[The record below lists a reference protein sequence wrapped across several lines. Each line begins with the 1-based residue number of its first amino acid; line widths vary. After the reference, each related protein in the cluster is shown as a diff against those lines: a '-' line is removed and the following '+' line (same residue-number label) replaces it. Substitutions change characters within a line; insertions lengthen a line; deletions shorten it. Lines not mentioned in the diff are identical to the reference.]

1 MGEWEFFR
9 IESDGASEPPF
20 VWTWQCR
27 HTDGRLVTSRE
38 TFRFLLDCVAN
49 ARLNGF
55 LGGPLLTRREP
66 GYPVSRRMSSQ
77 DGAADA
83 HAS

>member
-9 IESDGASEPPF
+9 IASDGASEPPF
-20 VWTWQCR
+20 VWAWQCR
-27 HTDGRLVTSRE
+27 HTNGTLVTSSE
-38 TFRFLLDCVAN
+38 TFRFLLDCVAH

-55 LGGPLLTRREP
+55 LGGPLQTRREP
-66 GYPVSRRMSSQ
+66 GYPVSNMPAQ
-77 DGAADA
+77 NEAADA